1 MKLLD
6 KDLNILAQ
14 LQTDSKRT
22 LKHLSSSLLLRPSTI
37 HKRIQLLEKEGVI
50 ARYAAILDGEKIG
63 CDLVCFVFIS
73 GKPKFHLG
81 AETIGDPHVVEAWG
95 VTGEYDVL
103 LKCRFADQKEFS
115 GFLVELRK
123 RYEATINK
131 TETVIATAKIKES
144 TEKPL
149 HV

>member
-1 MKLLD
+1 MKLLE
-6 KDLNILAQ
+6 KDLKILAQ

-22 LKHLSSSLLLRPSTI
+22 LKHLSSSLQLRPSTI

-50 ARYAAILDGEKIG
+50 GSYAAILDEEKIG

-81 AETIGDPHVVEAWG
+81 QEITQDRHVMEAWG
-95 VTGEYDVL
+95 VTGEYDIL
-103 LKCRFADQKEFS
+103 LKCRFRDQKEFS
-115 GFLVELRK
+115 RFLVGLRK
-123 RYEATINK
+123 RYETTINR
-131 TETVIATAKIKES
+131 TETVMATAKLKES

-149 HV
+149 HD